1 MGVTSNKEYGQAEL
15 SSQQVLHL
23 EMIEHVIER
32 MSQNSF
38 ALKGWVMTLVV
49 AICALAANGSEQKF
63 AIVSVIPIIVFW
75 FLDSFYLQRERR
87 YRALYDSVLE
97 GTVNRSFSMDIAG
110 IKTKKSNYMR
120 CLFSVA
126 EWVFYVS
133 MLVGIAAV
141 YYWIFISSLGGA
153 AVNG

>member
-1 MGVTSNKEYGQAEL
+1 MGVASNEEHGQTEL

-23 EMIEHVIER
+23 EMIERVIER
-32 MSQNSF
+32 MNQNSF
-38 ALKGWVMTLVV
+38 ALKGWAMTLVV
-49 AICALAANGSEQKF
+49 AICALAANGNEQKI

-97 GTVNRSFSMDIAG
+97 GTVNRTFSMETSG
-110 IKTKKSNYMR
+110 MKTKRSNYIR
-120 CLFSVA
+120 CLFSVG
-126 EWVFYVS
+126 EWVFYVG

-141 YYWIFISSLGGA
+141 FYWIIISSLGGV